1 MKEKTQIKIYFFP
14 IIVIS
19 LLTAFDQ
26 LTKFMITSKY
36 ELYES
41 KDIIKDVFSLTYIR
55 NEGIAWGMMEGKQIL
70 FVIISAI
77 VLIGCFYIYS
87 NISDNK
93 RYRLLRIA
101 MLFLVSGAIGNMID
115 RINLNYVIDFFSFDL
130 INFPVFNVAD
140 IYVVCSMIVIFLLIM
155 FKYKD
160 EDFDIILHGEKIE
173 DKEETEEKG
182 Q

>member
-87 NISDNK
+87 NIFNYYNSC
-93 RYRLLRIA
+93 YLL
-101 MLFLVSGAIGNMID
+101 
-115 RINLNYVIDFFSFDL
+115 
-130 INFPVFNVAD
+130 
-140 IYVVCSMIVIFLLIM
+140 
-155 FKYKD
+155 
-160 EDFDIILHGEKIE
+160 
-173 DKEETEEKG
+173 
-182 Q
+182 